1 MTMQL
6 VEKFTGTADTVRV
19 TAAPFSTFTQ
29 IAEFQKS
36 VLRLHGVSSARVRS
50 AQRGVL
56 VLDVDY
62 GGLVPL
68 HVRLRDL
75 RDVRWT
81 PVQVSEDAVEIAV
94 A

>member
-1 MTMQL
+1 MYEWSSQ
-6 VEKFTGTADTVRV
+6 V
-19 TAAPFSTFTQ
+19 S
-29 IAEFQKS
+29 
-36 VLRLHGVSSARVRS
+36 GVAGARIRS

-62 GGLVPL
+62 DGLVPL
-68 HVRLRDL
+68 HVRRRDL

-81 PVQVSEDAVEIAV
+81 PVQMAEDAVEIAV

>member
-6 VEKFTGTADTVRV
+6 VERSTGMADTVCV
-19 TAAPFSTFTQ
+19 TAGPFQTFSQ

-36 VLRLHGVSSARVRS
+36 VARLHGVSGARIRS

-62 GGLVPL
+62 DGLVPL

-75 RDVRWT
+75 RNARWT
-81 PVQVSEDAVEIAV
+81 QVQAADDAVEIAV

>member
-6 VEKFTGTADTVRV
+6 VERFTGVAATIQV
-19 TAAPFSTFTQ
+19 TAAPFQSFTQ

-36 VLRLHGVSSARVRS
+36 VARLHGVASARVRS

-62 GGLVPL
+62 DGLVPL

-75 RDVRWT
+75 RDVHWT

>member
-6 VEKFTGTADTVRV
+6 VERSTGMADTVRV
-19 TAAPFSTFTQ
+19 TAGPFQTFTQ

-36 VLRLHGVSSARVRS
+36 VARLHGVAGVHVRS

-56 VLDVDY
+56 ILDVDY
-62 GGLVPL
+62 SGLIPL

-75 RDVRWT
+75 RNVRWT
-81 PVQVSEDAVEIAV
+81 PVQVSDDAVEFAV

>member
-6 VEKFTGTADTVRV
+6 VERSTGMADTVRV
-19 TAAPFSTFTQ
+19 TAGPFQTFSQ

-36 VLRLHGVSSARVRS
+36 VARLHGVGGARIRS

-62 GGLVPL
+62 DGLVPL

-75 RDVRWT
+75 RDARWT
-81 PVQVSEDAVEIAV
+81 MMQAAEDAVEIAV

>member
-6 VEKFTGTADTVRV
+6 VERFTGVAETVRV
-19 TAAPFSTFTQ
+19 TAAPFQSFTQ

-36 VLRLHGVSSARVRS
+36 VARLHGVSGARVRS
-50 AQRGVL
+50 AHRGVL

-62 GGLVPL
+62 DGLVPL
-68 HVRLRDL
+68 HIRLQDL

-81 PVQVSEDAVEIAV
+81 PVRMSEDAVEIAV

>member
-6 VEKFTGTADTVRV
+6 VERADTVRV
-19 TAAPFSTFTQ
+19 TAGPFRTFSQ
-29 IAEFQKS
+29 IAEFQTT
-36 VLRLHGVSSARVRS
+36 VARLQGVSSARIQS

-62 GGLVPL
+62 DGLVPL
-68 HVRLRDL
+68 HVRLREL
-75 RDVRWT
+75 RDARWT
-81 PVQVSEDAVEIAV
+81 QVQAAEDAVEIAV

>member
-6 VEKFTGTADTVRV
+6 VERVAGTDDTVSV
-19 TAAPFSTFTQ
+19 TAGPFQSFTQ
-29 IAEFQKS
+29 IAAFQKS
-36 VLRLHGVSSARVRS
+36 VSRLHGVSGARIRS

-56 VLDVDY
+56 ILDVDY
-62 GGLVPL
+62 TGLVPL

-81 PVQVSEDAVEIAV
+81 PVQLTEAAVEIAV

>member
-1 MTMQL
+1 MAMQL
-6 VEKFTGTADTVRV
+6 VERSTSVGETVRV
-19 TAAPFSTFTQ
+19 TAGPFQTFTQ

-36 VLRLHGVSSARVRS
+36 VARLHGVSGTRIRN

-62 GGLVPL
+62 DGLVPL

>member
-6 VEKFTGTADTVRV
+6 VERSTGMADTVRV
-19 TAAPFSTFTQ
+19 TAGPFQTFSQ

-36 VLRLHGVSSARVRS
+36 VARLHGVGGARIRS

-62 GGLVPL
+62 DGLVPL

-75 RDVRWT
+75 RNARWT
-81 PVQVSEDAVEIAV
+81 TVQVSDAAVEIAV

>member
-6 VEKFTGTADTVRV
+6 VERPTAMADTVRV
-19 TAAPFSTFTQ
+19 TAGPFQTFSQ

-36 VLRLHGVSSARVRS
+36 VARLHGVSGARIRS

-62 GGLVPL
+62 DGLVPL

-75 RDVRWT
+75 RDARWT
-81 PVQVSEDAVEIAV
+81 QVQVAEDAVEIAV

>member
-6 VEKFTGTADTVRV
+6 VERSTGTADTVRV
-19 TAAPFSTFTQ
+19 TAAPFQTFTQ

-36 VLRLHGVSSARVRS
+36 VRRLHGVAGARVRS
-50 AQRGVL
+50 ARGGVL

-62 GGLVPL
+62 SGLVPL

-81 PVQVSEDAVEIAV
+81 PVQLTEDAVEIAV